1 VSRKKLGGQP
11 ALGLALLLVAA
22 LPVIGGWKLAGPFGG
37 SARAIA
43 IDPRNGGTLVAGSR
57 DSLLFR
63 SDDAGASWR
72 LLPFPRGTP
81 GVFNSVLIHPTE
93 SGHFYAGLDAG
104 DSPDSGVWESSDGG
118 EQWRV
123 LDGTRGSRIESL
135 AISPAHPEVIAAG
148 TSKGIFLTADAGAT
162 WKRISS
168 ETDVE
173 MQDITALAFDP
184 ADTQTLYAGTPHLP
198 WKTTDGGA
206 TWHSVSTGLVDDS
219 DIFSIRVDPSR
230 PQLVFASACSG
241 IYRSD
246 NAGQAWVKIHGI
258 PGTHRRTHIISEDPR
273 NSDTIYAG
281 TTLGLFKSPDGGKTW
296 RHLSF
301 EQVNW
306 MVFDPGDPRTL
317 YLATEDAGIM
327 KSTDSGETFRP
338 VNAGFANHRLS
349 QITSDGK
356 RLYASST
363 YEGLYG
369 GVFVSNDGGL
379 QWSLRANEETLLG
392 RNLHSLTASPGGTL
406 VFGASEDSIL
416 KSADGGKTWSAVPTP
431 RLLPGKG
438 QHPVVAN
445 AGRTRIHALRAVALD
460 KVLLF
465 AGTDA
470 GLFRSLNLGATW
482 EQVNAAGLTGIPVLA
497 VDTPSNGA
505 SRLAARTSSGLFISV
520 DVGRTWQPAMLPDA
534 SYYLYDLALPADRD
548 VAILAATSRGLLR
561 SNDEGAHWTLVTEGL
576 PAATVDSVRFTPG
589 PEQPEQKL
597 PGQKPEAF
605 LVQYGTV
612 YRSVDGGE
620 SWQSFSNDG
629 LRDSAIRSLWFAPD
643 LPRRIFALTAARGAL
658 VFDLPQAEVA
668 KQGDHAVNA
677 VISSGN

>member
-1 VSRKKLGGQP
+1 VPLKKLGRQP
-11 ALGLALLLVAA
+11 ALGLALILVAA
-22 LPVIGGWKLAGPFGG
+22 LPVLGGWKLAGPFGG

-43 IDPRNGGTLVAGSR
+43 IDARNSGTLIAGSR

-72 LLPFPRGTP
+72 LLPFSRGTP

-104 DSPDSGVWESSDGG
+104 DSPDSGVWESTDGG
-118 EQWRV
+118 EHWSI
-123 LDGTRGSRIESL
+123 LGGTRGSRIEAL
-135 AISPAHPEVIAAG
+135 AFSPAHAEVIAAG
-148 TSKGIFLTADAGAT
+148 TSKGVFLTVDAGAT

-184 ADTQTLYAGTPHLP
+184 GDALTLYAGTPHLP

-206 TWHSVSTGLVDDS
+206 TWHSISTGLVDDS
-219 DIFSIRVDPSR
+219 DIFSIRVDPSH

-246 NAGQAWVKIHGI
+246 SAGAAWVKIHGI
-258 PGTHRRTHIISEDPR
+258 PGTHRRTHIIAEDPR

-317 YLATEDAGIM
+317 YLATEYAGILKSMDAGE
-327 KSTDSGETFRP
+327 SFRP
-338 VNAGFANHRLS
+338 ANTGFANHRLS
-349 QITSDGK
+349 QIASDGK

-379 QWSLRANEETLLG
+379 EWSLRANEEALLG
-392 RNLHSLTASPGGTL
+392 RNLHSLTASPGSTL
-406 VFGASEDSIL
+406 LFGASEDGIL
-416 KSADGGKTWSAVPTP
+416 KSADGGKTWSALPPP
-431 RLLPGKG
+431 RLPPSSRPLSDKG
-438 QHPVVAN
+438 RTVTAN
-445 AGRTRIHALRAVALD
+445 ARLRIHALRVVALD
-460 KVLLF
+460 KPVLF

-470 GLFRSLNLGATW
+470 GLFRSSNLGTTW
-482 EQVNAAGLTGIPVLA
+482 EQVKAAGLTGIPVLTLDA
-497 VDTPSNGA
+497 PSSGA
-505 SRLAARTSSGLFISV
+505 SRLAARTSSALFISV
-520 DVGRTWQPAMLPDA
+520 DEGRTWQPAILPDN
-534 SYYLYDLALPADRD
+534 SYYLYDLALPASRD
-548 VAILAATSRGLLR
+548 VPILAATSRGLLR
-561 SNDEGAHWTLVTEGL
+561 SNDDGAHWNLVTEGV
-576 PAATVDSVRFTPG
+576 PAATVDSVRFTSG
-589 PEQPEQKL
+589 QEQPAQKL
-597 PGQKPEAF
+597 EAF
-605 LVQYGTV
+605 LVQFGTV
-612 YRSVDGGE
+612 YRTVDGGE
-620 SWQSFSNDG
+620 SWQPFSNDG
-629 LRDSAIRSLWFAPD
+629 LRDAAIRTLWFAPD
-643 LPRRIFALTAARGAL
+643 LPRRMFALTSARGAL

-668 KQGDHAVNA
+668 NQGDHAV
-677 VISSGN
+677 ISSSN